1 MNRLIRLL
9 TVLTLISLGVGFLG
23 CRGNATDRFI
33 PTNATARKAI
43 ETALSTWKEGAKHG
57 PITSVTPNL
66 NVFDARWQAGSRLE
80 EFQILEEVTGKQ
92 HPQFKVK
99 LKVQGKPEETIEY
112 LVVGI
117 DPLLV
122 FRDADYKRASGL

>member
-9 TVLTLISLGVGFLG
+9 TVLTFVSVGLCGIG
-23 CRGNATDRFI
+23 CRRNSTDRYR
-33 PTNATARKAI
+33 PTNATAKKAI

-57 PITSVTPNL
+57 PITSVSPNL

-80 EFQILEEVTGKQ
+80 DFRILEEVTGKQ

-99 LKVQGKPEETIEY
+99 LKIEGKPEETIEY

-122 FRDADYKRASGL
+122 FREADYKRASGL